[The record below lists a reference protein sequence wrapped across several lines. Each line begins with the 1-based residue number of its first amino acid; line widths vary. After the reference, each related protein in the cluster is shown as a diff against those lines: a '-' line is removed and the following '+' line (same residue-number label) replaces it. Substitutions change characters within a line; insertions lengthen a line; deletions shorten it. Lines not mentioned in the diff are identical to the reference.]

1 MTDINSTPG
10 DIEDI
15 VDTEDSVTARL
26 DRQADALLEDADR
39 PLPLRQAVREDLD
52 EAKTWA
58 KTRAEHAR
66 EAVQNEPI
74 RATLY
79 ALGAG
84 VLLGLLLA
92 R

>member
-1 MTDINSTPG
+1 MTDINSTPA

-26 DRQADALLEDADR
+26 DREADALLDRADR

-52 EAKTWA
+52 EAKSWA
-58 KTRAEHAR
+58 QAKADHAR